1 MYLTPP
7 AIDIRWGRFS
17 LQTLP
22 PSTRVFLE
30 ERMCG
35 EPSLSGTCSS
45 LKTKG
50 LKLLHHLER
59 SRGRPEDFSDFVDQ
73 CRMSVSHESRA
84 LTNVHDSSCFESHQ
98 PRAYRVGSHRIVC
111 KHDLPHR
118 PRRAVERSIAFHRH
132 DPVRDN
138 E

>member
-22 PSTRVFLE
+22 PSTHRPGVFVE

-35 EPSLSGTCSS
+35 EPSLSDTCSS
-45 LKTKG
+45 LKTKR

-73 CRMSVSHESRA
+73 SRMSVSHESRA
-84 LTNVHDSSCFESHQ
+84 LANVHESSASN
-98 PRAYRVGSHRIVC
+98 PINRAHIASAATGSSASTIFPIGRGV
-111 KHDLPHR
+111 P
-118 PRRAVERSIAFHRH
+118 
-132 DPVRDN
+132 
-138 E
+138 

>member
-22 PSTRVFLE
+22 PSTRVFVE

-45 LKTKG
+45 LKTKR

-59 SRGRPEDFSDFVDQ
+59 RRGRPEDFSDFVDQ

-84 LTNVHDSSCFESHQ
+84 LANVHDSSCFESHQ
-98 PRAYRVGSHRIVC
+98 SRAGCIGSHWIVGEN
-111 KHDLPHR
+111 D
-118 PRRAVERSIAFHRH
+118 
-132 DPVRDN
+132 
-138 E
+138 

>member
-22 PSTRVFLE
+22 PSTHRPGVFVE

-35 EPSLSGTCSS
+35 EPSLSDTCSS
-45 LKTKG
+45 LKTKR

-73 CRMSVSHESRA
+73 SRMSVSHESRA
-84 LTNVHDSSCFESHQ
+84 LANVHESSGFESHQ
-98 PRAYRVGSHRIVC
+98 PRAYRDRKSTRLNSSH
-111 KHDLPHR
+111 LGM
-118 PRRAVERSIAFHRH
+118 
-132 DPVRDN
+132 
-138 E
+138 